1 MVRRGDG
8 PVLIVLGLLIGIVF
22 GVFSPRWY
30 APIARE
36 DAIAET
42 LQFESWTQLHDRRG
56 GSRGVK
62 LTFSNGETHFIDES
76 CENDAL
82 TEKLNA
88 LQSGETIY
96 LLMRPDGTILS
107 LNAAGETILDFDS
120 AQQKLAAKGKQYA
133 CIGAFGFFCVGIGII
148 NIHIIRKKLK
158 RRR

>member
-36 DAIAET
+36 DAVSET

-56 GSRGVK
+56 GSMGVK
-62 LTFSNGETHFIDES
+62 LTFSNGEAHSIGES

-88 LQSGETIY
+88 LKFGETID
-96 LLMRPDGTILS
+96 LLMHPDGTVLS
-107 LNAAGETILDFDS
+107 LNASGETILDFDF
-120 AQQKLAAKGKQYA
+120 AQQKLTAKGKQYA
-133 CIGAFGFFCVGIGII
+133 YIGAFGFICVGIGIVCI
-148 NIHIIRKKLK
+148 YNRKKLM